1 VPKQKKHPQMFFF
14 ASFLKKICIIKIKD
28 LSLHQEKQLMTL
40 ITMKASAKMTKAILK
55 LVNSWTDK
63 LEECDGRNLNGVA
76 ISIVYGEE
84 EALKEAPNGYWDYAE
99 VTIQD
104 VRWDGTR
111 NRFERDVYYVSHKG
125 EISKS

>member
-1 VPKQKKHPQMFFF
+1 
-14 ASFLKKICIIKIKD
+14 
-28 LSLHQEKQLMTL
+28 
-40 ITMKASAKMTKAILK
+40 MKASAKMTKAILK
-55 LVNSWTDK
+55 LVKPWTDN

-84 EALKEAPNGYWDYAE
+84 EALKEAPKGYWDYAK

-125 EISKS
+125 AISKL